1 MRTASLDLGAK
12 MKTQW
17 VIGAVMG
24 AAALAAACGSD
35 ATSPAADAGSVL
47 GADGSVQGAVDGSAG
62 SAIDGAVLAQDGA
75 VVTGGADASVS
86 DASTG
91 AADASTAPLDKF
103 SFFVTSWAGMQRLS
117 KSANG
122 FGGDLRY
129 GETGAGAGLRG
140 ADKICTELAESS
152 MPGSGKKEWHAFL
165 STSSVNAKDRIGTGP
180 WYDRRGRL
188 VAMTLT
194 DLLNQRPMG
203 ADSAIINDLPNE
215 MGVPNHN
222 PDSTGEVDNHDILT
236 GTNDKGTVYS
246 TDPAC
251 HCYEWE
257 VAEGRGK
264 PRVGHSWPRSG
275 GGGFGGGGGGGS
287 MNNWMSALDEAG
299 CAPGASLVEMGP
311 PNPLNPTVGSGGGYG
326 GIYCFAL
333 TP

>member
-1 MRTASLDLGAK
+1 MRTASLDQGAT

-17 VIGAVMG
+17 AMGAVMG
-24 AAALAAACGSD
+24 AAVIAAACGSD
-35 ATSPAADAGSVL
+35 ATSPTADAGSVL
-47 GADGSVQGAVDGSAG
+47 GADGSVQQGTVDGSTGIAT
-62 SAIDGAVLAQDGA
+62 DGAVLSADGS
-75 VVTGGADASVS
+75 VVTAG
-86 DASTG
+86 
-91 AADASTAPLDKF
+91 DASTAGGDASAGDASTVTLDKF

-140 ADKICTELAESS
+140 ADKICSELAESS
-152 MPGSGKKEWHAFL
+152 MPGSRTKEWHAFL
-165 STSSVNAKDRIGTGP
+165 STSAVNAKDRIGTGP

-188 VAMTLT
+188 VAMNLT
-194 DLLNQRPMG
+194 DLLNQRPVG

-257 VAEGRGK
+257 VAEARGK

-275 GGGFGGGGGGGS
+275 GGGGGFGGGGGS
-287 MNNWMSALDEAG
+287 MANWMSALDEAG